1 MPMTSIVP
9 KTLNNREA
17 ILQEKGVIGVGSDL
31 IRYDDGFQALAEYLL
46 GRVVVSDSMD
56 NALKLAKKYRYSLR
70 IVTLEGES
78 LNPGGSISGGTFKN
92 SGNLLGR
99 HREMEEMQ
107 QQMQNLKEA
116 LDYLNRET
124 DGAHDE
130 KRGKQASDL
139 YASGGLTGA

>member
-1 MPMTSIVP
+1 
-9 KTLNNREA
+9 
-17 ILQEKGVIGVGSDL
+17 
-31 IRYDDGFQALAEYLL
+31 
-46 GRVVVSDSMD
+46 MD

-107 QQMQNLKEA
+107 QQMHILKET
-116 LDYLNRET
+116 LDRLNRET
-124 DGAHDE
+124 DQALM
-130 KRGKQASDL
+130 KKGKT
-139 YASGGLTGA
+139 SGVFPCFRKIYRK